1 MSLTADN
8 RTRQTVLALF
18 SIQFIP
24 FQFKFQIQHEIS
36 SQSGRK
42 PTGYSSKNVHRLP
55 QEADINLVGQK
66 TNCYLLFTERG
77 TWVIDPPSA
86 RRSALDEI
94 QAAAKGAIVGILLTH
109 THGDHTG
116 GVAALVERTSV
127 TVYAHPRAQ
136 AYLPS
141 QLPFA
146 PLNEGDEVDGWQV
159 FAMPGHRF
167 DSLCFLSPPSP
178 PLAPSPSRPLAI
190 VGDLVAGGGT
200 VVLDPSDGDLLDYLN
215 SLHRLRDELRP
226 ALLAP
231 GHGPL
236 IDEPEK
242 LLTYYINHRLNRE
255 QLVLQALDNKNQPHP
270 INTLLPHVYP
280 QLEPKYYPL
289 AARSLL
295 SHLIKLQK
303 EGRAKKTGRGWLL
316 SP

>member
-1 MSLTADN
+1 MKFPPNPGAN
-8 RTRQTVLALF
+8 PLATL
-18 SIQFIP
+18 P
-24 FQFKFQIQHEIS
+24 N
-36 SQSGRK
+36 
-42 PTGYSSKNVHRLP
+42 NVHRLP

-66 TNCYLLFTERG
+66 TNCYLLFIGGG
-77 TWVIDPPSA
+77 TWVVDPPSA
-86 RRSALDEI
+86 RREALDEI
-94 QAAAKGAIVGILLTH
+94 EAAAKGGIVGILLTH

-116 GVAALVERTSV
+116 GVAALVERTGV
-127 TVYAHPRAQ
+127 TVYAHPKALP
-136 AYLPS
+136 YLADG
-141 QLPFA
+141 LPFS
-146 PLNEGDEVDGWQV
+146 PLNEGDTVEGWPV

-167 DSLCFLSPPSP
+167 DSLCFLSPLLPSP
-178 PLAPSPSRPLAI
+178 TLAI

-215 SLHRLRDELRP
+215 SLHRLRDQLRP

-236 IDEPEK
+236 IDEPER
-242 LLTYYINHRLNRE
+242 LLTYYINHRLARE
-255 QLVLQALDNKNQPHP
+255 ELVLQALGNNPHSL
-270 INTLLPHVYP
+270 NTLLPHVYS

-303 EGRAKKTGRGWLL
+303 EGDAKEMEGGWLL

>member
-1 MSLTADN
+1 MKFPPNPGAN
-8 RTRQTVLALF
+8 PLATL
-18 SIQFIP
+18 P
-24 FQFKFQIQHEIS
+24 N
-36 SQSGRK
+36 
-42 PTGYSSKNVHRLP
+42 NVHGLP
-55 QEADINLVGQK
+55 QDADINLVGQK

-77 TWVIDPPSA
+77 TWVVDPPSA
-86 RRSALDEI
+86 RREALDEI

-116 GVAALVERTSV
+116 GVAALVERTGV
-127 TVYAHPRAQ
+127 TVYAHPKALP
-136 AYLPS
+136 YLAEG
-141 QLPFA
+141 LPFS
-146 PLNEGDEVDGWQV
+146 PLNEGDTVEGWQV

-167 DSLCFLSPPSP
+167 DSLCFLSPLLPSP
-178 PLAPSPSRPLAI
+178 TLAI

-236 IDEPEK
+236 IDEPER
-242 LLTYYINHRLNRE
+242 LLTYYINHRLARE
-255 QLVLQALDNKNQPHP
+255 QLVLQALSNNPHSL
-270 INTLLPHVYP
+270 NTLLPHVYP
-280 QLEPKYYPL
+280 QLDAKYYPL

-303 EGRAKKTGRGWLL
+303 EGHAKEMEGGWLL